1 MLISLSVVSSIPS
14 LKAVIEAPA
23 IQWQRF
29 FDGSLGFSVVQTVD
43 GGYAVAGINAS
54 TSMLIKTDSFG
65 NLSWVK
71 TYQIG
76 GKETNLPYLFQTADG
91 YALAGTWENMFALVK
106 VDSEGNMQWNK
117 TYEYE
122 APFISLRSFI
132 QTTDGGYALTGT
144 FSPPQNIS
152 HSIGQIWFVKTDA
165 SGNMEWNKTIV
176 GPLGNFANSVLQ
188 TKDGGYTIIGTSWAS
203 DILPSFFQ
211 IIKTDSKGNV
221 QWEKTFGGA
230 GKFYTAES
238 DSGIITKDGG
248 YLLAGVSVE
257 EGLADAWIAWLVKT
271 DSQGNMMWNKTYG
284 ETGSW
289 ALSVVQTQDGGYAF
303 AGILNGT
310 DTWVAKTDEYGSL
323 DWNLT
328 FVGSSIVGSSIEDFG
343 KPIIQT
349 NDEGYVLVGT
359 KEDKIWLVKLATPSQ
374 PPPTPLSPLEIIAV
388 ALVAIVIVMTISV
401 IIFNR
406 RKKKG
411 NL

>member
-1 MLISLSVVSSIPS
+1 
-14 LKAVIEAPA
+14 
-23 IQWQRF
+23 
-29 FDGSLGFSVVQTVD
+29 
-43 GGYAVAGINAS
+43 
-54 TSMLIKTDSFG
+54 
-65 NLSWVK
+65 
-71 TYQIG
+71 
-76 GKETNLPYLFQTADG
+76 
-91 YALAGTWENMFALVK
+91 
-106 VDSEGNMQWNK
+106 
-117 TYEYE
+117 
-122 APFISLRSFI
+122 
-132 QTTDGGYALTGT
+132 
-144 FSPPQNIS
+144 
-152 HSIGQIWFVKTDA
+152 
-165 SGNMEWNKTIV
+165 
-176 GPLGNFANSVLQ
+176 
-188 TKDGGYTIIGTSWAS
+188 
-203 DILPSFFQ
+203 
-211 IIKTDSKGNV
+211 
-221 QWEKTFGGA
+221 
-230 GKFYTAES
+230 
-238 DSGIITKDGG
+238 
-248 YLLAGVSVE
+248 
-257 EGLADAWIAWLVKT
+257 
-271 DSQGNMMWNKTYG
+271 MWNKTYG

-374 PPPTPLSPLEIIAV
+374 TPPTPLSPLEIIAV